1 MSSKNPNE
9 AVSPDD
15 GSGRIR
21 KYLWGAHRN
30 KQKVLALLEMN
41 LDYLR
46 KSLSLKRKHSR
57 SLESRPAGDPVV
69 LDRLMQNNREIGW
82 MEREVHKLETMR
94 GLLTTPDNP
103 WPKAPRP
110 APPAS
115 PPEAASPARPES
127 AARKPGKAAPPS
139 SSKIMIIEDESIII
153 KSVSYFL
160 LQENYRVLFSLNDGD
175 GFQQTLE
182 NRPDLILL
190 DIMMPGM
197 NGYQFLARLKKD
209 PRVSSIPVIILSS
222 LSRESDI
229 LEGLEKGAA
238 DYITKPF
245 SLKVLLSK
253 IKKILTAQ
261 NEHPPHPGH
270 D

>member
-1 MSSKNPNE
+1 MSSKNPNK
-9 AVSPDD
+9 AASSDD
-15 GSGRIR
+15 GSARIR

-41 LDYLR
+41 LDHLR
-46 KSLSLKRKHSR
+46 KSLSLKRKHSKN
-57 SLESRPAGDPVV
+57 LESRPAGDTVV
-69 LDRLMQNNREIGW
+69 LDQLMQNNREIGW
-82 MEREVHKLETMR
+82 MEREVQKLETMR

-110 APPAS
+110 APHALTPA
-115 PPEAASPARPES
+115 AASPARN
-127 AARKPGKAAPPS
+127 PGKAAAPS

-153 KSVSYFL
+153 KSISYFL
-160 LQENYRVLFSLNDGD
+160 LQENYQVQFSLNAED
-175 GFQQTLE
+175 GFQNTLKT
-182 NRPDLILL
+182 RPDLILL

-209 PRVSSIPVIILSS
+209 ARVSSIPVIILSS

-245 SLKVLLSK
+245 SPKVLLSK

-270 D
+270 N